1 MNNLLARSTGIVAL
15 LLAAMLLAGC
25 EPYPP
30 RPAPYYSGGSYYG
43 GGYRPPPPPQSC
55 YNSCGVVQD
64 IQQVY
69 LQGSNN
75 GSATLG
81 TVIGAVVGGALGNT
95 IGKGDGRKAATIGG
109 AVAGGFAG
117 HAIGSNAGG
126 QGTAWQIVV
135 RLDDGRYATVT
146 QGDPPNV
153 RIGDYVNIVSNRV
166 YLRGR

>member
-1 MNNLLARSTGIVAL
+1 MNLPFARRIWVLALVAVV
-15 LLAAMLLAGC
+15 MLLAGC
-25 EPYPP
+25 EPYPT
-30 RPAPYYSGGSYYG
+30 RPAPYYGGGSYYG
-43 GGYRPPPPPQSC
+43 GNNYPPPQSSC

-69 LQGSNN
+69 LQGYNN
-75 GSATLG
+75 GNAALG
-81 TVIGAVVGGALGNT
+81 TVIGAVVGGVLGNT
-95 IGKGDGRKAATIGG
+95 IGKGDGRKAATVGG

-117 HAIGSNAGG
+117 HAIGSHSDG

-153 RIGDYVNIVSNRV
+153 RIGDYVNIVNNRV
-166 YLRGR
+166 YPRGR